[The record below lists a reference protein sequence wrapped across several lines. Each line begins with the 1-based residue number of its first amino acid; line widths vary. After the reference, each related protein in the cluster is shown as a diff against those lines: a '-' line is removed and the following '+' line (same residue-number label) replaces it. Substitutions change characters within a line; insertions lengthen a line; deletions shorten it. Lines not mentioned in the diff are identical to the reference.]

1 MPRKEGLEMFCP
13 QCGQQQVSDAA
24 RFCSRCG
31 FQLGA
36 VSGLLATNG
45 AAPELAFEAVPV
57 PDSPRRVGARFGGKL
72 MLSGIFISIAL
83 AMLSEILNFEEDIA
97 LLGMLVFIG
106 GFFRLL
112 YAFVFEDGPFRR
124 RLQRQPVYTQPAQ
137 LHPPREA
144 SALPPPQQQPA
155 RAYAPPRPDTA
166 ELGYRPSVTEGTT
179 RLLDRERDEQTR

>member
-1 MPRKEGLEMFCP
+1 MFCP

-45 AAPELAFEAVPV
+45 AAPELALEAAPV
-57 PDSPRRVGARFGGKL
+57 PETPRRIGARFGGKL
-72 MLSGIFISIAL
+72 MLSGIFIAIAL
-83 AMLSEILNFEEDIA
+83 AMLGELTGFDEDVA
-97 LLGMLVFIG
+97 LLGMLVFMA

-112 YAFVFEDGPFRR
+112 YAVIFEEGPYRK
-124 RLQRQPVYTQPAQ
+124 RLQRQQINTQPAQ
-137 LHPPREA
+137 LAHPRDIP
-144 SALPPPQQQPA
+144 ALPPPQQQPA

-166 ELGYRPSVTEGTT
+166 ELSYRPSVTEGTT
-179 RLLDRERDEQTR
+179 RLLGRDRDEQAR

>member
-1 MPRKEGLEMFCP
+1 MFCP

-57 PDSPRRVGARFGGKL
+57 PETPRRIGARFGGKL
-72 MLSGIFISIAL
+72 MLSGIFIAIAL
-83 AMLSEILNFEEDIA
+83 AMLAELTNFDEDVA
-97 LLGMLVFIG
+97 LLGMLVFFA

-112 YAFVFEDGPFRR
+112 YAFIFEEGPYRK
-124 RLQRQPVYTQPAQ
+124 RLQRQPAYTQPAQ
-137 LHPPREA
+137 LAQPRDI

-166 ELGYRPSVTEGTT
+166 ELSYRPSVTEGTT
-179 RLLDRERDEQTR
+179 RLLDRDRDEPAR